1 MLRVVFQDTPSRNR
15 FEQFIEGNSFFG
27 HLLLRMPGNPKVLT
41 ESLALYASENSTRI
55 ADIDLIHDT
64 PSLLKAPHIAE
75 AVLVQDG
82 RAVLV
87 LATSRK
93 TTVVSPAGASS
104 ACHAAI
110 PSERSG

>member
-1 MLRVVFQDTPSRNR
+1 MLRVVFQDAPSRNR

-27 HLLLRMPGNPKVLT
+27 HLLLRVPSNPKVLT

-55 ADIDLIHDT
+55 TDIDLIHDT
-64 PSLLKAPHIAE
+64 PPSLKAPHVTE
-75 AVLVQDG
+75 AVPVQDG
-82 RAVLV
+82 RAVRLGDV
-87 LATSRK
+87 AEDDSRL
-93 TTVVSPAGASS
+93 PAGVSS